1 MWTEFATI
9 SNNPTQNSLTP
20 DEDRTEWNHIGEG
33 DSNGSIKPI

>member
-20 DEDRTEWNHIGEG
+20 DEDRTE
-33 DSNGSIKPI
+33 